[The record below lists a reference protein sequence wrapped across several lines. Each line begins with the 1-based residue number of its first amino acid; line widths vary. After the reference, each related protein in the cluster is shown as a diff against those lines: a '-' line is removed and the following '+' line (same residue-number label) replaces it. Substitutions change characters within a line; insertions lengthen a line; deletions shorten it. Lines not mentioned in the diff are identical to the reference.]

1 MEYPVWVEVD
11 LDALRHN
18 VEVAR
23 RDLGAGVRLLFVVK
37 ADAYGHGARE
47 VCRYAQGLAVD
58 MFGVATLHEAIEL
71 RESGVHAP
79 ILILSPA
86 LPSEVEGIVRHDLRS
101 SADTPE
107 FARRLS
113 RVAAALGRPA
123 TIHIEVDTGMGRGG
137 VRHGKAVPFILDTA
151 SLPGVV
157 VEGVYTHFPTSD
169 SEDLSFAHE
178 QLVRFDRVLA
188 GLEEKGFRPPLV
200 HASNSAAILNLPQ
213 ASFEMVRPG
222 LLLYGHMPS
231 HPSRALDL
239 APVMAFKSRLVQIKD
254 VPEGEGLSYGQTFV
268 TRRQSRI
275 GVVPVGYGH
284 GYPFASSNRGVVL
297 VGGCRVPVVGRVTM
311 DITLVDLT
319 DLPSASL
326 GDEVVLLGS
335 QGKETLTLAEVAQRA
350 DTIGYEFLCSIG
362 KRVPRSFLSGR
373 QVQKTVTLIGD
384 HDPAAPQ
391 PAGGWKGLGFLDS

>member
-18 VEVAR
+18 VEAAR

-47 VCRYAQGLAVD
+47 VCRFAQHLAVD
-58 MFGVATLHEAIEL
+58 MFGVATLHEGIEL
-71 RESGVHAP
+71 REAGVRAP

-86 LPSEVEGIVRHDLRS
+86 LPSEVEGIVRYDFRS
-101 SADTPE
+101 SAATPE

-113 RVAAALGRPA
+113 RVAAALGRES
-123 TIHIEVDTGMGRGG
+123 IVHIEVDTGMGRGG
-137 VRHGKAVPFILDTA
+137 VRYEDAVKFILETA
-151 SLPGVV
+151 GLPAISI
-157 VEGVYTHFPTSD
+157 EGVYTHFPSSD
-169 SEDLSFAHE
+169 SEDLSFARE
-178 QLVRFDRVLA
+178 QLERFDRVVA
-188 GLEEKGFRPPLV
+188 RLEERGFRPLLL

-222 LLLYGHMPS
+222 LLLYGHLPA
-231 HPSRALDL
+231 HPSRTIDL
-239 APVMAFKSRLVQIKD
+239 EPVMSFKSRLVQIKD
-254 VPEGEGLSYGQTFV
+254 VPAGEGLSYGRTFV
-268 TRRQSRI
+268 TRRPSRI

-297 VGGCRVPVVGRVTM
+297 VGGRRVPVVGRVTM

-319 DLPSASL
+319 ELPSVSL
-326 GDEVVLLGS
+326 GDEVVMLGS
-335 QGKETLTLAEVAQRA
+335 QGEERLALAEVAQRA

-362 KRVPRSFLSGR
+362 KRVPRSFVSGR
-373 QVQKTVTLIGD
+373 QVRKTVTLIGD
-384 HDPAAPQ
+384 HDPEAPQ
-391 PAGGWKGLGFLDS
+391 PAAGWKGLGLVES